1 MLLLLFSFKAKFSL
15 TIEPSL
21 GAYLFCGV
29 LWGLGIVIP
38 GLGSSS
44 LLLFFGL
51 YQPMLEGIANL
62 NMLVIIPMTIGI
74 LSCLLLFPKAVAAAY
89 KKSYSAVSHGVIGI
103 VAATVTMIVPYR
115 VESLTR
121 GITIV
126 LCILGG
132 AIVSF
137 LLSNMCDRLSSQC
150 EIKAD

>member
-1 MLLLLFSFKAKFSL
+1 
-15 TIEPSL
+15 
-21 GAYLFCGV
+21 
-29 LWGLGIVIP
+29 
-38 GLGSSS
+38 
-44 LLLFFGL
+44 
-51 YQPMLEGIANL
+51 
-62 NMLVIIPMTIGI
+62 MLVIIPMTIGI